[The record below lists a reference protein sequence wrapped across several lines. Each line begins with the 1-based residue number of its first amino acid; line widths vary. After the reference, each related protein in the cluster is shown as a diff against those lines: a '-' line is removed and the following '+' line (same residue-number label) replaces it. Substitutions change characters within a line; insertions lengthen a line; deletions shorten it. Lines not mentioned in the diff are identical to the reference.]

1 MKNTIP
7 TILIVVTVALFYW
20 FGARPFYQEWQDEQK
35 QKQYQREQ
43 LAEEAALEEV
53 AEAINPDY
61 YKLTRQEV
69 AGIKAAIEKKL
80 SSLEQEDPSGSPREF
95 YLYKENELMIEM
107 GELRIDK
114 GNLSHPTNPF
124 LTWERSMYDLED
136 ESGEKYVI
144 NIFPQDEESYY
155 SYGYVVEAPDID
167 GSTKA
172 VKRDG
177 LFSLFALDA
186 ANGFESFQ

>member
-7 TILIVVTVALFYW
+7 TILIVVAVALFYW

-35 QKQYQREQ
+35 QKQYQQE
-43 LAEEAALEEV
+43 LLIEK
-53 AEAINPDY
+53 AEAKKTTEATNPDY
-61 YKLTRQEV
+61 YKLSSQEI

-80 SSLEQEDPSGSPREF
+80 DSSELEDSSESPREF

-107 GELRIDK
+107 GELVINK
-114 GNLSHPTNPF
+114 ANLNRPTKPF
-124 LTWERSMYDLED
+124 LSWERSVYDLED

-144 NIFPQDEESYY
+144 NIFSQDESYY

-167 GSTKA
+167 GSTKE
-172 VKRDG
+172 VKKDG
-177 LFSLFALDA
+177 LFSLFSLDA
-186 ANGFESFQ
+186 ANGFESFE

>member
-1 MKNTIP
+1 MKNTVP
-7 TILIVVTVALFYW
+7 TILAIVAIAFFYW

-35 QKQYQREQ
+35 QKQYQQEQ
-43 LAEEAALEEV
+43 LAEEAEAKKA
-53 AEAINPDY
+53 AEATNPDY

-69 AGIKAAIEKKL
+69 AGMKAAIEKKL
-80 SSLEQEDPSGSPREF
+80 SSLEQEDSSGSPREF

-107 GELRIDK
+107 GELVINK
-114 GNLSHPTNPF
+114 GNLNNFTKPF

-144 NIFPQDEESYY
+144 NIFSQDESYY
-155 SYGYVVEAPDID
+155 SYGYVVESSDID

-186 ANGFESFQ
+186 ANDFESFQ